1 MAAESQLPGEE
12 ISERSSIAPTRP
24 PMMSR
29 PQSIQSTGSAG
40 SRDRHMLVCKRYP
53 CSSPPLLINCSSI
66 LERQIVKY
74 LHRRCAAAKWLQ
86 PIEDDDGMISQTWT
100 GVAVRLPDGNYTTEP
115 QNMDRDFYRVL
126 QSFNCKAAVTMSSE
140 ITSALLDQ
148 IGPFQTELQVAQ
160 RGMKIQIVQSLAE
173 LASGT
178 TVVTKKSYMC
188 ILREERVVLLWN
200 DSVEGILTH
209 GTDVEG
215 ILVGIVSLDL
225 DYMFS
230 TDHFQDLGLTYWDYG
245 FVAVSFN
252 VSSSAHS
259 LRRQLGSGNI
269 GKDGYCSSSHRARR
283 KQARVF

>member
-12 ISERSSIAPTRP
+12 VGDRSNIVPARP
-24 PMMSR
+24 PMMDR

-40 SRDRHMLVCKRYP
+40 SRDRHLLVCKCRSG
-53 CSSPPLLINCSSI
+53 SSLHSVTSYLPT
-66 LERQIVKY
+66 LERQVVKY

-86 PIEDDDGMISQTWT
+86 PTEDEDGMVNEAWT

-126 QSFNCKAAVTMSSE
+126 QSFNCKAAFTMSSE
-140 ITSALLDQ
+140 ITSALIDQ
-148 IGPFQTELQVAQ
+148 ISPFQTELQIAP
-160 RGMKIQIVQSLAE
+160 RGLKIQIVQSLAE

-178 TVVTKKSYMC
+178 TAVTRKSYMC

-215 ILVGIVSLDL
+215 LLVGIVSLDL
-225 DYMFS
+225 
-230 TDHFQDLGLTYWDYG
+230 
-245 FVAVSFN
+245 
-252 VSSSAHS
+252 
-259 LRRQLGSGNI
+259 
-269 GKDGYCSSSHRARR
+269 
-283 KQARVF
+283 